1 MYNPDTELLFPSRVI
16 PILGDQRGKTWQ
28 NLVARVSTQEPDAL
42 DHLAFV
48 LMMVRLGGC
57 STCHSDSYRAM
68 RGCTQCALQTVRRYR
83 GKDSELVK
91 LFKEYRAEIEAYI
104 QQKSES

>member
-16 PILGDQRGKTWQ
+16 PILGDQRRKTWQ
-28 NLVARVSTQEPDAL
+28 KLVGRVSSQEPDTL

-57 STCHSDSYRAM
+57 SSCHSDSYRAM
-68 RGCTQCALQTVRRYR
+68 RGCTQCALQTVRRFR
-83 GKDSELVK
+83 GTDSELVK
-91 LFKEYRAEIEAYI
+91 LFNEYREEIESYI
-104 QQKSES
+104 QSKSKT